1 MQVTSSMTFRPTRP
15 SIGAS
20 SSRSNAP
27 PRGFRSLGSFV
38 RWGLTCSVFVMTSLW
53 GSSASAEKMDFAL
66 ERLAENSDTCRTDE
80 GYSSGIEVCRPDNA
94 AFLNLVHQFGMAIAP
109 SAMYDARTTGYG
121 GFEVVIEGTYTSV
134 NGDAEYMKQGTR
146 GSVDPTSGR
155 AAEENDSPSSLLQM
169 YSLRV
174 RKSFGFGFETGL
186 QFGFMPGTSLIS
198 GGADVRLSIL
208 EGFRRSIPG
217 YLPDLAVMGS
227 ARTITGTAQVQLTVA
242 AVSGVI
248 SKPITVAESAV
259 VTPWVGYQHLFLFGD
274 SGVIDFTPAE
284 NALQACG
291 YQGPSQPGTPDREG
305 ADDGSPVCADEGIVE
320 DFNNNKVFTPVRLM
334 RQRMIFGAKYRYEIL
349 TIGGQVMADVFNS
362 KEKINSDEEARAL
375 EGEPNNFAF
384 SLQVGALF

>member
-1 MQVTSSMTFRPTRP
+1 M
-15 SIGAS
+15 
-20 SSRSNAP
+20 
-27 PRGFRSLGSFV
+27 
-38 RWGLTCSVFVMTSLW
+38 
-53 GSSASAEKMDFAL
+53 ASAEKMDFAL
-66 ERLAENSDTCRTDE
+66 ERLAKNSDTCRTAE
-80 GYSSGIEVCRPDNA
+80 GYSSGIETCEPDDA

-121 GFEVVIEGTYTSV
+121 GFEIVLEGTYTTV
-134 NGDAEYMKQGTR
+134 NGDAEYMKKGTR
-146 GSVDPTSGR
+146 GLEDPTSGR
-155 AAEENDSPSSLLQM
+155 AADENDSPASLLQM
-169 YSLRV
+169 YSLRA

-208 EGFRRSIPG
+208 EGFRRSVPG

-242 AVSGVI
+242 AASGVI
-248 SKPITVAESAV
+248 SKPITIAESAV
-259 VTPWVGYQHLFLFGD
+259 VTPWLGYQHLWIFGD
-274 SGVIDFTPAE
+274 SGIIDFTPAE
-284 NALQACG
+284 SALQACG
-291 YQGPSQPGTPDREG
+291 YSGPKQPGTPDRVDGDNE
-305 ADDGSPVCADEGIVE
+305 ADDGSPVCEEGGNVE

-349 TIGGQVMADVFNS
+349 TIGGQLMVDVFNS
-362 KEKINSDEEARAL
+362 KEKINSDEEAEAL

>member
-1 MQVTSSMTFRPTRP
+1 MIFRPTRP

-20 SSRSNAP
+20 SSQSNAP
-27 PRGFRSLGSFV
+27 LHNLRSVGSLVRCGLACFV
-38 RWGLTCSVFVMTSLW
+38 FGATSLW
-53 GSSASAEKMDFAL
+53 GSVASAEKMDFAL
-66 ERLAENSDTCRTDE
+66 ERLAENGDRCRTDE
-80 GYSSGIEVCRPDNA
+80 GYSSGIETCRPDNA

-121 GFEVVIEGTYTSV
+121 GFEVMLEGTYTSV
-134 NGDAEYMKQGTR
+134 NGDADYMKKGTR
-146 GSVDPTSGR
+146 GAVDPTSGH
-155 AAEENDSPSSLLQM
+155 ASEENDSPSSLLQM

-186 QFGFMPGTSLIS
+186 QFGVMPGTSLVS

-242 AVSGVI
+242 AASGVI
-248 SKPITVAESAV
+248 SKPITIAETAV
-259 VTPWVGYQHLFLFGD
+259 VTPWVGYQHLFIFGD

-291 YQGPSQPGTPDREG
+291 YRGPSQPGTPGRDG
-305 ADDGSPVCADEGIVE
+305 ADDGSPVCAEEGIVD
-320 DFNNNKVFTPVRLM
+320 DFNNNRVFTPVRLM

-349 TIGGQVMADVFNS
+349 TIGGQLMIDVFDS
-362 KEKINSDEEARAL
+362 KEKINSDEEAAAL
-375 EGEPNNFAF
+375 EDEPNNFAF
-384 SLQVGALF
+384 SLQVGAMF